1 MRKVNRGSGD
11 TPGTPSIKYNFIM
24 NVILKVSNIIFPL
37 VTFPYVSRNLGVG
50 GIGKVTFASSVVA
63 YFVLVS
69 SLGIPTYGTRICAQC
84 RTDRRKLSKVTQEL
98 FFISSLSAC
107 IAYMA
112 FLAVLFL
119 TPRLCGDMGLM
130 LVSSLSIAL
139 TGVGMEWFYQ
149 AIEQYDYIV
158 CRNLLFK
165 LLSVVLIFLLV
176 KKPEDFLVYALIT
189 IIGTVGSNILNM
201 IRVRKYISLSFLGE
215 YDLKKHLVPILSF
228 FLLTIAATVYNYLDT
243 TMLGFMKDDEAVGY
257 YTVAIKIKTI
267 LVSVITSLG
276 TVLLPRI
283 SYYMEKEMRDE
294 ARRTIKNSLEFVVL
308 LALPLVIFFSVEA
321 ENTILLLSGRDYLP
335 AVRPMV
341 IIMPTVLLIGLSNVT
356 GIQILVPVN
365 KEKYTV
371 LSTIVGAVINLIIN
385 YTLIPVY
392 GAGGAALGTVVAEF
406 IVLCVQLPFV
416 RQEVREAVRWKDYFK
431 VVLCSAAAVS
441 VLLALRKKWEGM
453 PIMPQ
458 FILSAAVFWGI
469 YGIAVLAVR
478 EELVWTQLH
487 SMVNWRGKST
497 RK

>member
-1 MRKVNRGSGD
+1 MRKMNRGSGD
-11 TPGTPSIKYNFIM
+11 TLRTPSVKYSFIM

-63 YFVLVS
+63 YFVLFS

-84 RTDRRKLSKVTQEL
+84 RGDRRKLSKVTQEL
-98 FFISSLSAC
+98 FFISSLAAGV
-107 IAYMA
+107 AYMA
-112 FLAVLFL
+112 FLTILFL
-119 TPRLCGDMGLM
+119 TPRLRGDVGLM
-130 LVSSLSIAL
+130 LMSSLSIVL

-158 CRNLLFK
+158 YRNLLFK
-165 LLSVVLIFLLV
+165 VLSVALIFILV
-176 KKPEDFLVYALIT
+176 KKPEDYLVYALIN
-189 IIGTVGSNILNM
+189 IIGAVGSNILNL
-201 IRVRKYISLSFLGE
+201 IRVRKYISLSFLGA
-215 YDLKKHLVPILSF
+215 YDLKKHMYPIFSF
-228 FLLTIAATVYNYLDT
+228 FMLTIATAVYNYLDA
-243 TMLGFMKDDEAVGY
+243 TMLGFMKGDESVGY

-283 SYYMEKEMRDE
+283 SFYMEKGMGEE
-294 ARRTIKNSLEFVVL
+294 FKRTIRNSLEFVVL
-308 LALPLVIFFSVEA
+308 MALPLVIFFSVEA
-321 ENTILLLSGRDYLP
+321 ENTILLLSGRAYI
-335 AVRPMV
+335 ASVGPMV

-371 LSTIVGAVINLIIN
+371 LSTIVGAIINLIFN
-385 YTLIPVY
+385 FTFIPVY
-392 GAGGAALGTVVAEF
+392 GASGAALGTVVAEF
-406 IVLCVQLPFV
+406 VVLCIQLPFV
-416 RQEVREAVRWKDYFK
+416 KDEIREAVRWKDYFK
-431 VVLCSAAAVS
+431 IVLCSMVAVAA
-441 VLLALRKKWEGM
+441 LLAMRKNVVSL
-453 PIMPQ
+453 PILLQ

-469 YGIAVLAVR
+469 YGTAILVAK

-487 SMVNWRGKST
+487 SILNRGEKSA